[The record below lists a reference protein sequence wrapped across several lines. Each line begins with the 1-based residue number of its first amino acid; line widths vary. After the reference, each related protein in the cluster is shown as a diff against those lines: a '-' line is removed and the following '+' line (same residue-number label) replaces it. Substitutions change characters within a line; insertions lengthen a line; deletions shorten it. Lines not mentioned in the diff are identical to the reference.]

1 MEGKKKKKDVPI
13 GPNTKLK
20 DLFQAYPPVKE
31 VFLKY
36 NMDCLHCK
44 GLNYETIR
52 HAAENHGI
60 LLRDLLNAI
69 KEKVE
74 EGGKGNSSK

>member
-1 MEGKKKKKDVPI
+1 MEKKKRKNLKV
-13 GPNTKLK
+13 GPNTMLK
-20 DLFQAYPPVKE
+20 DLFQVYPQVKE

-60 LLRDLLNAI
+60 RLNELLDAI
-69 KEKVE
+69 KEKLN

>member
-1 MEGKKKKKDVPI
+1 MEGKKKKRNVPI
-13 GPNTKLK
+13 APSTKLK

-31 VFLKY
+31 IFLKY
-36 NMDCLHCK
+36 DMDCLHCK

-60 LLRDLLNAI
+60 LLQELLGEI
-69 KEKVE
+69 KKMVE

>member
-1 MEGKKKKKDVPI
+1 MEGKKKKKFVSVAPS
-13 GPNTKLK
+13 TRLK

-60 LLRDLLNAI
+60 KLKDLMDAI
-69 KEKVE
+69 KEKLE
-74 EGGKGNSSK
+74 EGGKGNSSE

>member
-1 MEGKKKKKDVPI
+1 MEKKTTRNLKV
-13 GPNTKLK
+13 GANTLLK
-20 DLFQAYPPVKE
+20 DLFKAYPPVKE

-60 LLRDLLNAI
+60 RLNELLDAI
-69 KEKVE
+69 KEKLN